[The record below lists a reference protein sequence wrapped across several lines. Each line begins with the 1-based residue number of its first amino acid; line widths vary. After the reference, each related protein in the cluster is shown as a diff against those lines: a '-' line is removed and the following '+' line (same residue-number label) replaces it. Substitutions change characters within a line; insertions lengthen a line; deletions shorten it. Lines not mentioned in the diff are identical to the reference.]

1 MEENTTAGGT
11 PEMSQPN
18 AGQLGAVNEPTFDE
32 KMDRIRVS
40 IKDVGG
46 FVLRTKEQKIEAD
59 KVVGQDVEN
68 TGEVIANL
76 MLAYRHLEDASM
88 RIGKVKQAR
97 NGGVSV
103 YDKNV
108 VGSPE

>member
-1 MEENTTAGGT
+1 MGEEENVQPQDLVGQAMR
-11 PEMSQPN
+11 EM
-18 AGQLGAVNEPTFDE
+18 TFDE
-32 KMDRIRVS
+32 KMDDIRVK
-40 IKDVGG
+40 IKEVAHYVQ
-46 FVLRTKEQKIEAD
+46 FVKEAKAKEPTD
-59 KVVGQDVEN
+59 GVEN
-68 TGEVIANL
+68 AGEVMANL
-76 MLAYRHLEDASM
+76 TLAYRHLEDASM